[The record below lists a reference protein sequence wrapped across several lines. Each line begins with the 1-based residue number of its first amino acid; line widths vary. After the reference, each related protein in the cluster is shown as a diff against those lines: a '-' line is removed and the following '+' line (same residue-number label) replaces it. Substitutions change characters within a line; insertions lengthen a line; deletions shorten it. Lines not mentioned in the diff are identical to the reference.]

1 MPKYR
6 YVCDNCQIEFFK
18 YHSMTKILED
28 CDQCDAKGTLKKIP
42 TAFRLTTDQPST
54 NKTGQIVKNSIEE
67 FRQDLKEEKERL
79 IKDGWTV
86 DE

>member
-1 MPKYR
+1 
-6 YVCDNCQIEFFK
+6 
-18 YHSMTKILED
+18 MTKVLED
-28 CDQCDAKGTLKKIP
+28 CNECDGKGTLKKMP
-42 TAFRLTTDQPST
+42 TAFRLETNQPSN

-79 IKDGWTV
+79 IKDGWTA